1 MVNTKILLSV
11 VIVLLIGVAAA
22 TYHVTTTT
30 PGLWQPT
37 TSQGDQKSADQ
48 GTSTQ
53 SGSQQSGT
61 QTGSQSGTQTQ
72 SGTSSQVSQSGNG
85 ESDVGISTTEAKSLA
100 KTHIGLADATA
111 GTPILKLIN
120 GKKVYVVPVIYNGKQ
135 AGEIWIDAQTGKCIG
150 GAGGA
155 P

>member
-30 PGLWQPT
+30 PGFWQPT
-37 TSQGDQKSADQ
+37 TSQDNQQSSDQ
-48 GTSTQ
+48 GTTTQ
-53 SGSQQSGT
+53 SDGS
-61 QTGSQSGTQTQ
+61 QTQ
-72 SGTSSQVSQSGNG
+72 SGTQSGTTSTVSQDANSNG
-85 ESDVGISTTEAKSLA
+85 GSTVDISATKAKVIA
-100 KTHIGLADATA
+100 QKYIEQDGATA
-111 GTPILKLIN
+111 GTPILK
-120 GKKVYVVPVIYNGKQ
+120 KVNGKQ
-135 AGEIWIDAQTGKCIG
+135 TYIVPVNMNGEHVGEIWIDAQTGENIG

>member
-22 TYHVTTTT
+22 SYQITTNT

-37 TSQGDQKSADQ
+37 TSQDQKSPDQ
-48 GTSTQ
+48 ATSTQ
-53 SGSQQSGT
+53 SE
-61 QTGSQSGTQTQ
+61 GSQSGTPSETTSTGSQTAN
-72 SGTSSQVSQSGNG
+72 GGSSVA
-85 ESDVGISTTEAKSLA
+85 ISITKAKSIA
-100 KTHIGLADATA
+100 KNYIEQPGATA
-111 GTPILKLIN
+111 GTPKLQTMN
-120 GKKVYVVPVIYNGKQ
+120 GTKVYIVPVIYKGEQ
-135 AGEIWIDAQTGKCIG
+135 AGEIWIDAKTGKNIG

>member
-11 VIVLLIGVAAA
+11 VIVLLIGGAAA

-37 TSQGDQKSADQ
+37 TSQDNQQSSDQ
-48 GTSTQ
+48 GVTTQ
-53 SGSQQSGT
+53 SDGSQAQ
-61 QTGSQSGTQTQ
+61 TQTQ
-72 SGTSSQVSQSGNG
+72 SGTTSTGSQTSSSNG
-85 ESDVGISTTEAKSLA
+85 GSSVKITASEAKS
-100 KTHIGLADATA
+100 IVQNNYIEQDGATA
-111 GTPILKLIN
+111 GTPKLTTMN
-120 GKKVYVVPVIYNGKQ
+120 GEKVYIVPIMYNGKQ
-135 AGEIWIDAQTGKCIG
+135 AGEIWIDAKTGKNIG

>member
-22 TYHVTTTT
+22 SYQMTTNT

-37 TSQGDQKSADQ
+37 TSQDNQKSTDQ
-48 GTSTQ
+48 VASTQ
-53 SGSQQSGT
+53 SE
-61 QTGSQSGTQTQ
+61 GSQSGTQSET
-72 SGTSSQVSQSGNG
+72 TSTGSQTANG
-85 ESDVGISTTEAKSLA
+85 GSNVEISITKAKSIA
-100 KTHIGLADATA
+100 QNYIEQPGATA
-111 GTPILKLIN
+111 GTPKLQTMN
-120 GKKVYVVPVIYNGKQ
+120 GTKVYIVPVIYKSEQ
-135 AGEIWIDAQTGKCIG
+135 AGEIWIDAKTGKNIG

>member
-30 PGLWQPT
+30 PGLWQPA
-37 TSQGDQKSADQ
+37 TSQDNHQSSDQ
-48 GTSTQ
+48 GTTTQ
-53 SGSQQSGT
+53 SDGSQT
-61 QTGSQSGTQTQ
+61 QTQTQ
-72 SGTSSQVSQSGNG
+72 SGTTSTGSHTSSSSSSNG
-85 ESDVGISTTEAKSLA
+85 GSSVKITASEAKS
-100 KTHIGLADATA
+100 IVQNNYIEQNGATA
-111 GTPILKLIN
+111 GTPKLTSMN
-120 GKKVYVVPVIYNGKQ
+120 GEKVYIVPIMYNGKQ
-135 AGEIWIDAQTGKCIG
+135 AGEIWIDAKTGKNVG

>member
-22 TYHVTTTT
+22 SYQITTST

-37 TSQGDQKSADQ
+37 TSQDQSTDQ
-48 GTSTQ
+48 STDTQ
-53 SGSQQSGT
+53 SEVSQDETQSET
-61 QTGSQSGTQTQ
+61 TSQGSQSGDGG
-72 SGTSSQVSQSGNG
+72 SNV
-85 ESDVGISTTEAKSLA
+85 EISATKAKSIA
-100 KTHIGLADATA
+100 QKYIEQPGATA
-111 GTPILKLIN
+111 GTPKLTTMD
-120 GKKVYVVPVIYNGKQ
+120 GTQVYIVPVIYNDKQ
-135 AGEIWIDAQTGKCIG
+135 AGEIWIDAQTGKNVG

>member
-22 TYHVTTTT
+22 SYQITTNT

-37 TSQGDQKSADQ
+37 TSQDQKSSDQ
-48 GTSTQ
+48 VTSTQ
-53 SGSQQSGT
+53 SE
-61 QTGSQSGTQTQ
+61 GSQSGTQSET
-72 SGTSSQVSQSGNG
+72 TSTGSQTANG
-85 ESDVGISTTEAKSLA
+85 GSSVGISITKAKSIA
-100 KTHIGLADATA
+100 QNYIEQPGAAA
-111 GTPILKLIN
+111 GTPKLQTMN
-120 GKKVYVVPVIYNGKQ
+120 GTKVYIVPVIYKGEQ
-135 AGEIWIDAQTGKCIG
+135 AGEIWIDAKTGKNVG

>member
-22 TYHVTTTT
+22 SYQMTTNT

-37 TSQGDQKSADQ
+37 TSQDQKSSDQ
-48 GTSTQ
+48 VTSTQ
-53 SGSQQSGT
+53 SE
-61 QTGSQSGTQTQ
+61 GSQSGTQSET
-72 SGTSSQVSQSGNG
+72 TSTGSQTANG
-85 ESDVGISTTEAKSLA
+85 GSSVEISITKAKSIA
-100 KTHIGLADATA
+100 QNYIEQPGATA
-111 GTPILKLIN
+111 GTPKLKTMN
-120 GKKVYVVPVIYNGKQ
+120 GTKVYIVPVIYKGEQ
-135 AGEIWIDAQTGKCIG
+135 AGEIWIDAKTGKNVG

>member
-37 TSQGDQKSADQ
+37 TSQDDQKSTDQ

-53 SGSQQSGT
+53 SD
-61 QTGSQSGTQTQ
+61 GSQSQTQ
-72 SGTSSQVSQSGNG
+72 SGTTSTVSQSANSNG
-85 ESDVGISTTEAKSLA
+85 GSTVKITASEAKSIVQNNYIEQA
-100 KTHIGLADATA
+100 GATA
-111 GTPILKLIN
+111 GTPKLTTMN
-120 GKKVYVVPVIYNGKQ
+120 GKPIYNVPINMNGQ
-135 AGEIWIDAQTGKCIG
+135 QVGEIWIDAKTGKNIG

>member
-37 TSQGDQKSADQ
+37 TSQDTQQSSDQ
-48 GTSTQ
+48 GTTTQ
-53 SGSQQSGT
+53 SDGSQ
-61 QTGSQSGTQTQ
+61 TQTQ
-72 SGTSSQVSQSGNG
+72 SGTTSGSQGVNSNSNGGSSVK
-85 ESDVGISTTEAKSLA
+85 ISTSEAKSIVQNKYIEQEGA
-100 KTHIGLADATA
+100 KA
-111 GTPILKLIN
+111 GTPKLTTMN
-120 GKKVYVVPVIYNGKQ
+120 GKKVYVVPVIYNGEQ
-135 AGEIWIDAQTGKCIG
+135 SGEIWIDAQTGDNIG

>member
-37 TSQGDQKSADQ
+37 TSQDNQQSSDQ
-48 GTSTQ
+48 GTTTPSD
-53 SGSQQSGT
+53 GSQ
-61 QTGSQSGTQTQ
+61 TQTQ
-72 SGTSSQVSQSGNG
+72 SGTTSTGSHTSSSNG
-85 ESDVGISTTEAKSLA
+85 GSSVKISASEAKSLVQNNY
-100 KTHIGLADATA
+100 IEQDGATA
-111 GTPILKLIN
+111 GTPILK
-120 GKKVYVVPVIYNGKQ
+120 KMNGKQ
-135 AGEIWIDAQTGKCIG
+135 TYIVPVNMNGKQVGEIWIDAQTGKNIG

>member
-22 TYHVTTTT
+22 SYQITTNT

-37 TSQGDQKSADQ
+37 TSQDQKSPDQ
-48 GTSTQ
+48 ATSTQ
-53 SGSQQSGT
+53 SE
-61 QTGSQSGTQTQ
+61 GSQSGTPSETTSTGSQTAN
-72 SGTSSQVSQSGNG
+72 GGSSVA
-85 ESDVGISTTEAKSLA
+85 ISITKAKSIA
-100 KTHIGLADATA
+100 QNYIEQPGATA
-111 GTPILKLIN
+111 GTPKLQTMN
-120 GKKVYVVPVIYNGKQ
+120 GTKVYIVPVIYKGEQ
-135 AGEIWIDAQTGKCIG
+135 AGEIWIDAKTGKNIG

>member
-30 PGLWQPT
+30 PGFWQPT
-37 TSQGDQKSADQ
+37 TSQDNQKSTDQ
-48 GTSTQ
+48 GTSTP
-53 SGSQQSGT
+53 SEGSQ
-61 QTGSQSGTQTQ
+61 TQTQ
-72 SGTSSQVSQSGNG
+72 SGTTSTVSQDANSNG
-85 ESDVGISTTEAKSLA
+85 GSTVDISATKAKVIA
-100 KTHIGLADATA
+100 QKYIEQDGATA
-111 GTPILKLIN
+111 GTPILK
-120 GKKVYVVPVIYNGKQ
+120 KMNGKQ
-135 AGEIWIDAQTGKCIG
+135 TYIVPVNMNGKQVGEIWIDAQTGENIG